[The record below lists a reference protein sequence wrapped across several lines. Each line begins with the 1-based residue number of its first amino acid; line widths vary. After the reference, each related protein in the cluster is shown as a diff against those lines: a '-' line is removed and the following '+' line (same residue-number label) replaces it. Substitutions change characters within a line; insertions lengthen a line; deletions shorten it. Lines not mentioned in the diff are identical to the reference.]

1 MTTLAAKKPCCFQA
15 FRWKI
20 EAMKRKEKNLTR
32 DEAVQKLAA
41 ITGEILSKYF
51 PEERARKISDCRE
64 FITSLKTCD

>member
-1 MTTLAAKKPCCFQA
+1 
-15 FRWKI
+15 
-20 EAMKRKEKNLTR
+20 MKRKEKNLTR
-32 DEAVQKLAA
+32 DEAIQKLAA